1 MSFLCSYAV
10 DTFLYLFPSRSA
22 EAYDVLAP
30 KGKTKNSHEHMAPGD
45 RKHRHSSC
53 PAADRVPEEEEH
65 EQTLEDNPA
74 GVLCQDPRRDILG
87 GLGEDPRSPR
97 TLRLLLVGKTGSG
110 KSATGNSI
118 LGRREFESK
127 LSPRPVTLTLQRG
140 SRDWAG
146 RELEVIDTPDIL
158 SPRAGPE
165 AAARAICE
173 AVAFSAPGPHALL
186 LVTQLGRF
194 TDEDRRAVRRLQEAF
209 GVGVLAHTVLVFTR
223 KEDLEGGSL
232 DEYVRATDNQH
243 LAQLDALCAR
253 RHCAFDN
260 AAAGA
265 RQEAQLRELL
275 QLVDGVLWENEGRS
289 YRYPAYR
296 DSQQRGLLR
305 AARETPI
312 SRGQG
317 SEGAPLQ
324 EPLLEGL
331 CRLQKEFEKAH
342 RQLLKSAPI

>member
-1 MSFLCSYAV
+1 MNVSGVWMGPFGERVVRWDRQRGSTRSEMCPPGPPSEGLWVGALLYCSQ
-10 DTFLYLFPSRSA
+10 TR
-22 EAYDVLAP
+22 VLASP
-30 KGKTKNSHEHMAPGD
+30 TPTAHGS
-45 RKHRHSSC
+45 
-53 PAADRVPEEEEH
+53 
-65 EQTLEDNPA
+65 NPSPLCFVS
-74 GVLCQDPRRDILG
+74 VLL
-87 GLGEDPRSPR
+87 GLGEEPRSPR

-127 LSPRPVTLTLQRG
+127 LSTRPVTLTLQRG
-140 SRDWAG
+140 SRGWAG

-165 AAARAICE
+165 AATRAICE

-194 TDEDRRAVRRLQEAF
+194 TDEDRRVVRRLQEAF

-232 DEYVRATDNQH
+232 EEYVRATDNQH

-265 RQEAQLRELL
+265 RQEAQVRELL
-275 QLVDGVLWENEGRS
+275 QMVDGVLWENEGRS

-296 DSQQRGLLR
+296 DPRQRSLLR

-331 CRLQKEFEKAH
+331 CQFQKEFEKAH
-342 RQLLKSAPI
+342 RHLLKSAPI

>member
-10 DTFLYLFPSRSA
+10 DTFLYLLHSWSA
-22 EAYDVLAP
+22 EACDVSAP
-30 KGKTKNSHEHMAPGD
+30 KGKTKNSQEHMAPGD

-53 PAADRVPEEEEH
+53 PTADRVPEEEEL
-65 EQTLEDNPA
+65 ERILEDNPA
-74 GVLCQDPRRDILG
+74 GALCQDPRRDVLG

-127 LSPRPVTLTLQRG
+127 LSAQPVTLTLQRG
-140 SRDWAG
+140 SRAWAG

-173 AVAFSAPGPHALL
+173 AVAFSAPGPHAVL

-194 TDEDRRAVRRLQEAF
+194 TDEDRQAVRRLQEAF
-209 GVGVLAHTVLVFTR
+209 GVAVLAHTVLVFTR

-232 DEYVRATDNQH
+232 EEYVRATDNQH
-243 LAQLDALCAR
+243 LARLDALCAR

-260 AAAGA
+260 AAAGG

-275 QLVDGVLWENEGRS
+275 QMVDGVLWENEGRPYS
-289 YRYPAYR
+289 YPACR

-317 SEGAPLQ
+317 SDGAPLR

-331 CRLQKEFEKAH
+331 CRFQKEFEKAH
-342 RQLLKSAPI
+342 RHLLKSAPI